1 MEKRYTASEW
11 AAMESEHEVVAT
23 TPKFSFINELTEAR
37 LFKYPSQVDNMEA
50 SRLAQ
55 ILYCGMLALEI
66 IRHEAQPRAYQ
77 YAMKSITYG
86 DFNHMRSASTDL
98 ANLIAVLSNQKDFQ
112 NKIKIN
118 TSISAPALQSR
129 AWLRT
134 FLYGGSDERRTRMF
148 LIELEGN
155 LGISGSDLKAARR
168 IVGNWRDS
176 SKEEHRSALTALKR
190 VFINHAYQLDI
201 WKELQSVLPH

>member
-1 MEKRYTASEW
+1 
-11 AAMESEHEVVAT
+11 
-23 TPKFSFINELTEAR
+23 
-37 LFKYPSQVDNMEA
+37 
-50 SRLAQ
+50 
-55 ILYCGMLALEI
+55 
-66 IRHEAQPRAYQ
+66 
-77 YAMKSITYG
+77 
-86 DFNHMRSASTDL
+86 
-98 ANLIAVLSNQKDFQ
+98 
-112 NKIKIN
+112 
-118 TSISAPALQSR
+118 
-129 AWLRT
+129 
-134 FLYGGSDERRTRMF
+134 MF